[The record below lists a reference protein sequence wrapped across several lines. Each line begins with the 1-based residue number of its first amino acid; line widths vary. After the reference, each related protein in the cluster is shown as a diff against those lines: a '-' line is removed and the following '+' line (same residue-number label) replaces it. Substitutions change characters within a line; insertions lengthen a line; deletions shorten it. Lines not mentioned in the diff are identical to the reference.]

1 MPTMFT
7 PKYLAKLG
15 VCREGLDR
23 VAAFGGVPNT
33 PEGWAAY
40 IAAHPN
46 AWTAPVWLAWR
57 MRRAG
62 WAIPGDLMWQIARMG
77 FIAAGRR
84 PGLEALAPY
93 GRALGPGTWRAAHAA
108 ASAADAD
115 DDAADAAY
123 DAADA
128 AYYAADAA
136 YHADAASAAVA
147 AGRAVAAGAERHA
160 IVALAVAALVAADPG

>member
-1 MPTMFT
+1 MFT

-93 GRALGPGTWRAAHAA
+93 GRALGPDTWRAAHAA
-108 ASAADAD
+108 ASAAS
-115 DDAADAAY
+115 
-123 DAADA
+123 AADA

-136 YHADAASAAVA
+136 YYAADAAYYADAASAADA
-147 AGRAVAAGAERHA
+147 ADAAYYADAAGAERHA